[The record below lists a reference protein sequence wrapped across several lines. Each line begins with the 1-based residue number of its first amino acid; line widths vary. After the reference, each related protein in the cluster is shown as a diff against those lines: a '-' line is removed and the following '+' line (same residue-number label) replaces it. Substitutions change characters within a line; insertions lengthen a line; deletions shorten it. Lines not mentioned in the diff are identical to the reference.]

1 MEQLMEMSLLR
12 RLRPDEDQTPP
23 VAHNDPPPWI
33 HRRQSRPVAG
43 WLLGDRYLPPPPHPP
58 PPLADEHSLC
68 ANRDSA
74 ETHLSVKSS

>member
-1 MEQLMEMSLLR
+1 MEMSLLR

-33 HRRQSRPVAG
+33 HRPVAG
-43 WLLGDRYLPPPPHPP
+43 WLLGDRYLPPPP